1 MNCPPQQLAVGW
13 RFITVRRWLMT
24 YISPAQAGSHPWQQQ
39 TSWRHLWSITW
50 PIIIANVTF
59 PLVGAADTAMMG
71 RLDDASYVGGVALGS
86 LIFSFI
92 YFGLG
97 FLRMCTTGLVAQ
109 AQGRG
114 DLAEIENHLVRGLI
128 LAFCLGFIFVIGT
141 PVVHIVTG
149 ALLTA
154 SDAVEALMHRYV
166 GIRLL
171 AVPAAIAN
179 MVLLGCIFGRQ
190 QMRLAMVQ
198 IIFLNLA
205 NLALNLVFVLGL
217 GMTIEGVAL
226 ASVIAQ
232 WVGLVVTLGLVRWQW
247 RDLLAGVERRIFSRH
262 PAWLDPAAFVRFFII
277 GSDIV
282 IRTVLILISEAVLL
296 NQAAGIG
303 DLSLAATQ
311 LILVMFGLICFALDG
326 FAHAA
331 EALVGEAVGRR
342 NLPMLDQVV
351 RRTNIMSGCMALFIS
366 ALIWIGAP
374 WIVGLLTS
382 QQDLAEL
389 TLAHWHWAALLP
401 PLSFLAFQMDGVF
414 VGATQSREMR
424 NAMLVSSGLFGV
436 AMLVFGGAGL
446 NGLFAAFTI
455 YVGLRGVTLQMRMGR
470 VRALATPEQM
480 DRL

>member
-1 MNCPPQQLAVGW
+1 
-13 RFITVRRWLMT
+13 MT
-24 YISPAQAGSHPWQQQ
+24 DISLRQAGNRSWQQQ
-39 TSWRHLWSITW
+39 TSWRHLWLISW

-71 RLDDASYVGGVALGS
+71 RLDDASFVGGVALGS
-86 LIFSFI
+86 LVFNFI

-114 DLAEIENHLVRGLI
+114 DLRDIENHLVRGLI
-128 LAFCLGFIFVIGT
+128 LAFFLGSIFVLAT
-141 PVVHIVTG
+141 PLVHMVTS

-154 SDAVEALMHRYV
+154 SDTVEALMQRYV
-166 GIRLL
+166 GLRLL
-171 AVPAAIAN
+171 AVPAALAN

-198 IIFLNLA
+198 IIFINLA
-205 NLALNLVFVLGL
+205 NLTLNVFFVLGL

-226 ASVIAQ
+226 ASVVAQ
-232 WVGLVVTLGLVRWQW
+232 WAGLAVTLGLVSWHW
-247 RDLLAGVERRIFSRH
+247 RDLLAGAGRRIFTRR
-262 PAWLDPAAFVRFFII
+262 PAWFDPAAFARFFEI
-277 GSDIV
+277 GSDIT
-282 IRTVLILISEAVLL
+282 IRTVLILLSEAVLL

-303 DLSLAATQ
+303 DLSLAAMQ
-311 LILVMFGLICFALDG
+311 LILVMFGLICFSLDG

-342 NLPMLDQVV
+342 HLPMLDQVV
-351 RRTNIMSGCMALFIS
+351 RRTNIMAGLAALAIS
-366 ALIWIGAP
+366 ALVWGGAP

-382 QQDLAEL
+382 QQDLAAL

-401 PLSFLAFQMDGVF
+401 PVSFLAFQMDGVF
-414 VGATQSREMR
+414 IGATQSREMR
-424 NAMLVSSGLFGV
+424 NAMLVSAALFAV
-436 AMLVFGGAGL
+436 SVLLLGGFGL

-455 YVGLRGVTLQMRMGR
+455 YLGLRGITLQMRMGR
-470 VRALATPEQM
+470 VRALATPRPM
-480 DRL
+480 DES

>member
-1 MNCPPQQLAVGW
+1 
-13 RFITVRRWLMT
+13 
-24 YISPAQAGSHPWQQQ
+24 
-39 TSWRHLWSITW
+39 
-50 PIIIANVTF
+50 
-59 PLVGAADTAMMG
+59 MMG
-71 RLDDASYVGGVALGS
+71 RLDDASFVGGVALGS

-114 DLAEIENHLVRGLI
+114 DLGEIENHLVRGLI
-128 LAFCLGFIFVIGT
+128 LAFCLGVIFVVAT

-154 SDAVEALMHRYV
+154 SDTVEALMQRYV
-166 GIRLL
+166 GIRIL
-171 AVPAAIAN
+171 AVPAALAN

-198 IIFLNLA
+198 IIFINLV
-205 NLALNLVFVLGL
+205 NLALNLFFVLGL

-232 WVGLVVTLGLVRWQW
+232 WVGLAVTLGLVRWQW
-247 RDLLAGVERRIFSRH
+247 RDLLAGVEGRIFSRR
-262 PAWLDPAAFVRFFII
+262 PTWFDPAAFARFFAI
-277 GSDIV
+277 GSDIT
-282 IRTVLILISEAVLL
+282 IRTVLILICEAVLL
-296 NQAAGIG
+296 NKAAGIG

-342 NLPMLDQVV
+342 HLQMLNRVV
-351 RRTNIMSGCMALFIS
+351 RRTNIMAGCMALVIS
-366 ALIWIGAP
+366 AIVWIGAS

-382 QQDLAEL
+382 QQDLAAL

-401 PLSFLAFQMDGVF
+401 PLSFLAFQMDGIF
-414 VGATQSREMR
+414 IGATRSREMR

-436 AMLVFGGAGL
+436 AILVFGGAGL

-455 YVGLRGVTLQMRMGR
+455 YLGLRGVTLQMRMGR
-470 VRALATPEQM
+470 VRALATPKQM